1 MHTPRRTALAATGLG
16 LALTLT
22 GCSGGPEPTA
32 SEKADGRAYDV
43 EYKVAGTGVRTLVYG
58 TGQGTATAQETVD
71 VPGLPWSK
79 GLELKGVA
87 TSPTVSMILGEE
99 GGRAE
104 CVILVNGREAHRAT
118 ADGAFGTAT
127 CTAPSPTRDAV

>member
-1 MHTPRRTALAATGLG
+1 MA
-16 LALTLT
+16 
-22 GCSGGPEPTA
+22 TA
-32 SEKADGRAYDV
+32 SAVSAV
-43 EYKVAGTGVRTLVYG
+43 PAAAGYVDTRVRDCAG
-58 TGQGTATAQETVD
+58 EG
-71 VPGLPWSK
+71 PGCRPGWSK